1 MSINENNTLDVETV
15 HLDEQTEQILL
26 EAAELQISIQ
36 KTNEAN
42 RLAKVEQVMFIMGAT
57 TALKGDSAESTLY
70 ANSDGYFS
78 GYDYGRRI
86 NNDILKEAKKRF
98 PAINNFPSTGF

>member
-1 MSINENNTLDVETV
+1 MIINENNVETV

-26 EAAELQISIQ
+26 EAEELQISIQ
-36 KTNEAN
+36 KNNEAN
-42 RLAKVEQVMFIMGAT
+42 RLAKVEQVMFVMGAT
-57 TALKGDSAESTLY
+57 TALKGDAAESTLH

-86 NNDILKEAKKRF
+86 NNDILNEAKKRF
-98 PAINNFPSTGF
+98 PVVGNFPSMGF